1 MKKQKQKQQ
10 FKEWYKSKT
19 LWVNIFAFVVAV
31 LTGITNLAN
40 TGQAITLMAVTNI
53 FLRFITK
60 HEIKF

>member
-1 MKKQKQKQQ
+1 MKKQKQTQK

-31 LTGITNLAN
+31 LTGINNLLT
-40 TGQAITLMAVTNI
+40 TGQAITFLAIINI
-53 FLRFITK
+53 VLRFITK